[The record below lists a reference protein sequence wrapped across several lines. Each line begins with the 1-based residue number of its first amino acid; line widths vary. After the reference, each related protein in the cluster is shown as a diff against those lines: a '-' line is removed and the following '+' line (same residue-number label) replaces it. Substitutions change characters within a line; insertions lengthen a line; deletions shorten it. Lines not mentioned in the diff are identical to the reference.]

1 MVVRIV
7 VWVEEKVFFLGLPV
21 LVAMGLDLVLVFSTV
36 EARVEDPSCLMKML
50 QYCRESV
57 AERSVHQEGE
67 VAEELGHG

>member
-57 AERSVHQEGE
+57 AEQSVHQEGE